1 MRLVP
6 ILIGAL
12 ILLSAGL
19 VFAQDAETT
28 AEPEPTLFDTDTRA
42 EIGRY
47 FEFLKQGRVGLV
59 EVRGDG
65 IAEITGQFVTVPVH
79 FWQVER
85 HPGRHYAFVTA
96 PIELSIRTHPLEISI
111 TYDDGQREDVTL
123 PVNVSSGGFIQQ
135 NVILV
140 EPEQLLL
147 VDPEVE
153 QAEFERIFS
162 VANNVTEE
170 RLWDENGF
178 NAPVQAELTS
188 PFGAVRVFNG
198 TLNTL
203 HTGWD
208 FNVQIGRP
216 LKASGAGTVAFA
228 GHMDIRGNYVLID
241 HGRGV
246 YSGYAHLSVIHVTQG
261 QPVAAGQ
268 IIGQVGSTGRSSS
281 AHGHIEFIVNGEWV
295 DAADIISMY
304 LP

>member
-1 MRLVP
+1 MRLLT

-12 ILLSAGL
+12 FLLAAGV

-28 AEPEPTLFDTDTRA
+28 AEPQPTLFDTDTRA

-47 FEFLKQGRVGLV
+47 FEFLKQGRVGLI
-59 EVRGDG
+59 EVRGDD
-65 IAEITGQFVTVPVH
+65 ITEITGQFVTVPVY

-85 HPGRHYAFVTA
+85 HPNRHYAFVTA
-96 PIELSIRTHPLEISI
+96 PIALSIRTHPLEISI
-111 TYDDGQREDVTL
+111 TYEDGQREDVTL
-123 PVNVSSGGFIQQ
+123 PVNVTSGGFIQQ

-140 EPEQLLL
+140 EPEQMELMN
-147 VDPEVE
+147 PEVE
-153 QAEFERIFS
+153 QAEFARIFS
-162 VANNVTEE
+162 AANAVTEE
-170 RLWDENGF
+170 RLWDESGF
-178 NAPVQAELTS
+178 SAPVQAELTS
-188 PFGAVRVFNG
+188 PFGAVRNFNG
-198 TLNTL
+198 TLETL

-208 FNVQIGRP
+208 FNVEIGRP
-216 LKASGAGTVAFA
+216 LRASGAGKVAFA
-228 GHMDIRGNYVLID
+228 GHLDIRGNYVLID

-246 YSGYAHLSVIHVTQG
+246 FSGYAHLSVIHVTQG
-261 QPVAAGQ
+261 QPISAGQ